1 MESIGQLIARQRLTK
16 RWTQERLASELG
28 ITQSVLSDIEND
40 KVSPKWDTISALAQ
54 KLDIPVASL
63 LPNSDS
69 NILFQPSMN
78 DNSVGFVNNY
88 HSFNDQKQLYQ
99 ELLKTKDELI
109 QSQKNLI
116 ESLKNQ
122 LIQKKIIQYLLYIV
136 FIDKI

>member
-122 LIQKKIIQYLLYIV
+122 LIQKK
-136 FIDKI
+136 